1 MRNSL
6 KPATI
11 LINEVLDNDSKPLA
25 PIDNVNDFYRWLDG
39 FINFEKRPHN
49 KAFSLE
55 VIGYY
60 AALFS
65 DPQTAYK
72 SIHIAGSKGKGS
84 VAAMLSALL
93 SEAGYKTGLY
103 TSPHVN
109 DFRERIT
116 ENSCFFSD
124 SSYLKAFCS
133 VMKGVIPHIGKEDEP
148 QPSWFELVTLTAF
161 ILFRQ
166 ERLDWAVFET
176 GMGGRLDATNIVQPD
191 ITLLTPIELEHCEY
205 LGNTIPLI
213 AAEKAGII
221 KPGIPVFCS
230 RQQPSALAVFKE
242 RATVL
247 KAPFFYLLDFIEAI
261 EHRLTPQ
268 GREITVRFSA
278 GHPIGA
284 LFKRPLHTI
293 SPLFTPVQAE
303 NAALAAAAFKYRF
316 PDTPE
321 KVIESGLSKAWLPAR
336 FQLLSTDP
344 LIVIDGAHTH
354 NSIQTCA
361 DTFFSLL
368 GNDSGALS
376 SYTSASIPYNART
389 GVHSGRSAIHAAPSI
404 AYSGAPSVSGTIPA
418 YSDTQSIPDAPPKT
432 KPILVFA
439 CAADKDPAD
448 FAPIFADKISYLYL
462 TVPGA
467 FKKGNLEKTVGA
479 FTQVFGA
486 ENQDGKN
493 IVMEASEDFNAV
505 LKKAFAQSYA
515 ENRPLLITGSFYL
528 AAEAQRIYAAE
539 GFQDQGTQG

>member
-1 MRNSL
+1 MN
-6 KPATI
+6 TI
-11 LINEVLDNDSKPLA
+11 YTAAPSQTLIGNL
-25 PIDNVNDFYRWLDG
+25 NDFYRWLDG

-65 DPQTAYK
+65 NPQTAYK
-72 SIHIAGSKGKGS
+72 TVHIAGSKGKGS

-93 SEAGYKTGLY
+93 TEAGYKTGLY

-116 ENSCFFSD
+116 ENSRFFSD
-124 SSYLKAFCS
+124 AAYLETFRA
-133 VMKGVIPHIGKEDEP
+133 VRQGVLPHIGKETEP

-161 ILFRQ
+161 MLFRQ

-176 GMGGRLDATNIVQPD
+176 GMGGRLDATNIVQPE
-191 ITLLTPIELEHCEY
+191 ITVLTPIELEHCEY
-205 LGNTIPLI
+205 LGHTIPLI

-221 KPGIPVFCS
+221 KTGVPVFCS
-230 RQQPSALAVFKE
+230 RQQPSALEVFKE
-242 RATVL
+242 RAASL
-247 KAPFFYLLDFIEAI
+247 NAPLFYLPDFIEAI

-268 GREITVRFSA
+268 GREVTIRFSA
-278 GHPIGA
+278 DHPVGS
-284 LFKRPLHTI
+284 LFKRPLHAI
-293 SPLFTPVQAE
+293 LPLFTPVQAE

-316 PDTPE
+316 PDMPE
-321 KVIESGLSKAWLPAR
+321 DLIESGLSKAWLPAR
-336 FQLLSTDP
+336 FQLLSTKP

-368 GNDSGALS
+368 GDSSGA
-376 SYTSASIPYNART
+376 ADN
-389 GVHSGRSAIHAAPSI
+389 
-404 AYSGAPSVSGTIPA
+404 
-418 YSDTQSIPDAPPKT
+418 T

-448 FAPIFADKISYLYL
+448 FAPIFYGTIAHLYL
-462 TVPGA
+462 TVPGS

-479 FTQVFGA
+479 FTQVFGN
-486 ENQDGKN
+486 ENSV
-493 IVMEASEDFNAV
+493 VMEASENFNAV
-505 LKKAFAQSYA
+505 LKKAFTQSIA

-528 AAEAQRIYAAE
+528 AAEAQRVYSAE
-539 GFQDQGTQG
+539 GFQDRGTQG

>member
-1 MRNSL
+1 MN
-6 KPATI
+6 TI
-11 LINEVLDNDSKPLA
+11 YTAAPSQTLIE
-25 PIDNVNDFYRWLDG
+25 NVNDFYRWLDG

-65 DPQTAYK
+65 NPQTAYK
-72 SIHIAGSKGKGS
+72 TVHIAGSKGKGS

-93 SEAGYKTGLY
+93 AEAGYKTGLY

-116 ENSCFFSD
+116 ENGCFFSD
-124 SSYLKAFCS
+124 SAYLEAFRTVRES
-133 VMKGVIPHIGKEDEP
+133 VMPHIGKETEP

-161 ILFRQ
+161 VLFRQ

-176 GMGGRLDATNIVQPD
+176 GMGGRLDATNIVQPE
-191 ITLLTPIELEHCEY
+191 ITVLTPIELEHCEY

-221 KPGIPVFCS
+221 KAGVPVFCS
-230 RQQPSALAVFKE
+230 RQQPSALEVFRE
-242 RATVL
+242 RAAAL
-247 KAPFFYLLDFIEAI
+247 NAPLFYLPDFIEAI

-268 GREITVRFSA
+268 GREVTIRFSA
-278 GHPIGA
+278 AHPVGT
-284 LFKRPLHTI
+284 LFKRPLHAI
-293 SPLFTPVQAE
+293 LPLFTPVQAE

-316 PDTPE
+316 PDMPE
-321 KVIESGLSKAWLPAR
+321 ALIESGLSKAWLPAR
-336 FQLLSTDP
+336 FQLLSTKP

-354 NSIQTCA
+354 NSIRTCA

-368 GNDSGALS
+368 DNG
-376 SYTSASIPYNART
+376 SAKSDNA
-389 GVHSGRSAIHAAPSI
+389 
-404 AYSGAPSVSGTIPA
+404 
-418 YSDTQSIPDAPPKT
+418 

-448 FAPIFADKISYLYL
+448 FAPIFYDKVCYLYL
-462 TVPGA
+462 TVPGS

-479 FTQVFGA
+479 FTQVFGN
-486 ENQDGKN
+486 ENSV
-493 IVMEASEDFNAV
+493 VMEASEDFNAV
-505 LKKAFAQSYA
+505 LKKAFTQSIA

-528 AAEAQRIYAAE
+528 AAEAQHVYSAE
-539 GFQDQGTQG
+539 GFQDRGTQD

>member
-1 MRNSL
+1 MN
-6 KPATI
+6 TI
-11 LINEVLDNDSKPLA
+11 YTAA
-25 PIDNVNDFYRWLDG
+25 PSQTLIDNLNDFYRWLDG

-65 DPQTAYK
+65 NPQTAYK
-72 SIHIAGSKGKGS
+72 TVHIAGSKGKGS

-93 SEAGYKTGLY
+93 TEAGYKTGLY

-116 ENSCFFSD
+116 ENGCFFSD
-124 SSYLKAFCS
+124 AAYLEAFRTVRES
-133 VMKGVIPHIGKEDEP
+133 VMPHIGKETEP

-161 ILFRQ
+161 VLFRQ

-176 GMGGRLDATNIVQPD
+176 GMGGRLDATNIVRSD

-205 LGNTIPLI
+205 LGHTIPLI

-221 KPGIPVFCS
+221 KAGVPVFCS
-230 RQQPSALAVFKE
+230 RQQPSALEVFKE
-242 RATVL
+242 RAASL
-247 KAPFFYLLDFIEAI
+247 NAPLFYLPDFIEAI

-268 GREITVRFSA
+268 GREVTVRFSA
-278 GHPIGA
+278 DHPVGS

-293 SPLFTPVQAE
+293 LSLFTPVQAE

-316 PDTPE
+316 PDAPE
-321 KVIESGLSKAWLPAR
+321 ALIESGLSKAWLPAR
-336 FQLLSTDP
+336 FQLLSTNP

-354 NSIQTCA
+354 NSIQACA

-368 GNDSGALS
+368 DGGSDTSTLCSES
-376 SYTSASIPYNART
+376 SS
-389 GVHSGRSAIHAAPSI
+389 VHSGAADN
-404 AYSGAPSVSGTIPA
+404 A
-418 YSDTQSIPDAPPKT
+418 

-439 CAADKDPAD
+439 CAADKDPD
-448 FAPIFADKISYLYL
+448 GFAPLFLGKISHLYL
-462 TVPGA
+462 TVPGS
-467 FKKGNLEKTVGA
+467 FKKGNLEKTVDA
-479 FTQVFGA
+479 FTQVFGN
-486 ENQDGKN
+486 ENSV
-493 IVMEASEDFNAV
+493 VMESSENFNAV
-505 LKKAFAQSYA
+505 LKKAFTQSIA

-528 AAEAQRIYAAE
+528 AAEAQRIYSAE
-539 GFQDQGTQG
+539 GFQDRETQV